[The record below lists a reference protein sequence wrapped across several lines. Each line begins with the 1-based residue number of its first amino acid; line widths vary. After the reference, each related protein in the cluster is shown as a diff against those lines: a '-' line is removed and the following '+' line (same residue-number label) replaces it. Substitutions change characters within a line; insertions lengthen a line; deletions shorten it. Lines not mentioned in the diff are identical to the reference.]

1 MDSSTLYLILA
12 CVFGFVMAW
21 GVGANDVANAM
32 GTSVGS
38 RALTIRQAILIAAL
52 FEFLGA
58 LLAGGEVT
66 DTIRK
71 GIINTEVL
79 SHDPQ
84 QFVLGMLACLLS
96 AALWLGVASHYGWP
110 VSTTHSIV
118 GALVGFGAF
127 SLGVQAIQWETLGY
141 IGLSWL
147 LSPALGA
154 IVAFGLYF
162 SVQRLILGHS
172 NPLRQAQRFIPYY
185 IFLSGLT
192 VALVTLLNGLSHL
205 GIHLSFSMS
214 LIYAF
219 CFAFSVA
226 IIGVILV
233 KKLKFRDDVA
243 RKFHFINV
251 EKSFGILMLFTACAM
266 AFAHGSNDVA
276 NAIGPM
282 AAITNII
289 STGEIVQSA
298 PLPTWVLF
306 LGASGILI
314 GLMTYGH
321 KVIATVGSGITKLT
335 PTRGFAATLA
345 ASAVVVTASGIG
357 FPISTTHT
365 LVGAI
370 LGVGLARGMNALNF
384 NVLRTILLSWV
395 ITIPAGA
402 ILTITIY
409 KLMLLVF
416 I

>member
-12 CVFGFVMAW
+12 CIFGFVMAW

-38 RALTIRQAILIAAL
+38 RAITIRQAILIAAL

-71 GIINTEVL
+71 GIINTEIL

-96 AALWLGVASHYGWP
+96 AALWLGIASHYGWP

-127 SLGVQAIQWETLGY
+127 SLGFDAIQWETLGY

-154 IVAFGLYF
+154 LVAFGLYF

-172 NPLRQAQRFIPYY
+172 NPLHQAQRFIPYY

-205 GIHLSFSMS
+205 GVQLSFSIS
-214 LIYAF
+214 LIYAV
-219 CFAFSVA
+219 CFAFLTA
-226 IIGVILV
+226 IIGIILL
-233 KKLKFRDDVA
+233 KKQKLRHDVT
-243 RKFHFINV
+243 RKLHFINV

-289 STGEIVQSA
+289 STGEISQSA

-384 NVLRTILLSWV
+384 NVLRSILLSWI

-402 ILTITIY
+402 ILTVTLY
-409 KLMLLVF
+409 KLMLLIF
-416 I
+416 L

>member
-1 MDSSTLYLILA
+1 
-12 CVFGFVMAW
+12 MAW

-38 RALTIRQAILIAAL
+38 RALTIRQAIFIAAL

-71 GIINTEVL
+71 GIIHTDIL

-96 AALWLGVASHYGWP
+96 AALWLGIASHYGWP

-127 SLGVQAIQWETLGY
+127 SLGFHTVQWETLGY

-205 GIHLSFSMS
+205 GIDLSFSMS

-219 CFAFSVA
+219 CFAFFIA
-226 IIGVILV
+226 IIGVVLL
-233 KKLKFRDDVA
+233 KKQKLKDNVA

-345 ASAVVVTASGIG
+345 ASTVVVTASGIG

-370 LGVGLARGMNALNF
+370 LGVGLARGINALNF

-409 KLMLLVF
+409 KLMLLIFVS
-416 I
+416 